1 MDKKTNAFQSLGR
14 SGILGPLA
22 DKQERRG
29 CLLLDD
35 GMQHPTEFHAAVAM
49 ASSKGCQ
56 GHCSSLPLKP
66 AKGIEL
72 FAL

>member
-1 MDKKTNAFQSLGR
+1 MLFSPLVAQVSLDLSPISRKAVG
-14 SGILGPLA
+14 A
-22 DKQERRG
+22 
-29 CLLLDD
+29 LLLDD

-56 GHCSSLPLKP
+56 GHSSSLPLKP